1 LFFGYFY
8 SLSVFMGKMKE
19 TTGYQL
25 KTKKF
30 LVAPVAAQS
39 SLFSAPSMVD
49 GSGKGGDISE
59 KARLR
64 MSPPTKNTG
73 GDGCPPH

>member
-1 LFFGYFY
+1 
-8 SLSVFMGKMKE
+8 MGNMKN

-25 KTKKF
+25 KAKKSS
-30 LVAPVAAQS
+30 VAAVLEQS

-49 GSGKGGDISE
+49 GSGEGGDISE

-64 MSPPTKNTG
+64 MSPPTKNAG
-73 GDGCPPH
+73 EIDAPPIRWG